1 LNRPT
6 VGLVVAINH
15 VVRRED
21 EWFDEPDELDRVSRA
36 LAAIDLIE
44 HPVEAAAVLAYRVA
58 RAQAFAEGN
67 KRTALLVAR
76 WVLDRNG
83 LEGASFLPPDDREVA
98 ELLVKAASG
107 LDVGAELVAL
117 LLSRS
122 RRA

>member
-1 LNRPT
+1 M
-6 VGLVVAINH
+6 AINH

-21 EWFDEPDELDRVSRA
+21 EWFDEPDELDRVARA

-44 HPVEAAAVLAYRVA
+44 DPVEAAAVLAYRVA

-83 LEGASFLPPDDREVA
+83 YEGAAFLPPDDREVA

-107 LDVGAELVAL
+107 RDVGAELIAVL
-117 LLSRS
+117 SSRS
-122 RRA
+122 

>member
-21 EWFDEPDELDRVSRA
+21 EWFDEPDELDRVAGA
-36 LAAIDLIE
+36 LAAIDRIE
-44 HPVEAAAVLAYRVA
+44 DPVEAAAVLAFRVA

-83 LEGASFLPPDDREVA
+83 LEGAAFLRPDDREMGA
-98 ELLVKAASG
+98 LLVKAASG
-107 LDVGAELVAL
+107 QDVGADFVAL
-117 LLSRS
+117 LLSR
-122 RRA
+122 R